1 MRMTV
6 KADVI
11 VIGGGSTGTGIAR
24 DLALRGL
31 TPLLMEKRYLAA
43 GATGACH
50 GLLHSGCRYVVTDPQ
65 SSTECYGE
73 NRILRKI
80 AASCVEETEGMFVS
94 LPEDGL
100 EYQKEFLSACSKL
113 GIPVEERSPAQ
124 ALAFEPNLSPTVIG
138 AVKIPDASINPF
150 TLAAENARAA
160 AERGGKILSYT
171 RVTGLI
177 LEGDRVKGVRAL
189 DDRKGEAFEAY
200 ADFIVNAAGAWSHQ
214 VVQGIGLSIPLVYS
228 KGSILV
234 FSRRLTET
242 VLNRCHLPADG
253 DIIVPSETTSLFGTT
268 SINVE
273 ELDHITVEPHEVPAL
288 RNELAKMVPAA
299 KTARLIRAYTGVR
312 PLFKGK
318 EASDDREISRGFM
331 LIDHEARDGVRG
343 LVSIVGGKMATH
355 RLMAEKTVDVV
366 CQRLGVNV
374 PCTTHLEPL
383 PGSRKRGFVN
393 LGERLRKIDPG
404 RRKDAEK
411 DPVICE
417 CELITRK
424 EVEGFVKET
433 GASDLDT
440 IRAQTRVGTGPC
452 QGTFCAYRT
461 LGILVEMEKL
471 EEGFPNHALKSF
483 LERRWRGIKPVV
495 EGDQLREEQ
504 LTEGIYAGTFNLDHE
519 RDRTEAMPSESSD
532 KR

>member
-1 MRMTV
+1 MTL

-11 VIGGGSTGTGIAR
+11 VIGMGSTGTGIAR

-50 GLLHSGCRYVVTDPQ
+50 GLLHSGCRYVLVDPH
-65 SSTECYGE
+65 SSTECYAE
-73 NRILRKI
+73 NRILRRV

-100 EYQKEFLSACSKL
+100 EYQRKFLSACSQL
-113 GIPVEERSPAQ
+113 GIPVEELSPAQ
-124 ALAFEPNLSPTVIG
+124 ALAFEPNLSPEVIG
-138 AVKIPDASINPF
+138 AVRTPDASINPF

-160 AERGGKILSYT
+160 AERGGKIMSYT

-177 LEGDRVKGVRAL
+177 IEGGKVRGVRAL
-189 DDRKGEAFEAY
+189 NTRSGEVFEGY
-200 ADFIVNAAGAWSHQ
+200 ADCVINAAGAWSHQ
-214 VVQGIGLSIPLVYS
+214 VVRDIGLSIPLVYS
-228 KGSILV
+228 KGSILI

-253 DIIVPSETTSLFGTT
+253 DIVVPSETTTLFGTT

-273 ELDHITVEPHEVPAL
+273 EPDHITVEPHEVLAL
-288 RNELAKMVPAA
+288 RNHLVKMVPAA
-299 KTARLIRAYTGVR
+299 RAARLIRAYTGVR
-312 PLFKGK
+312 PLFKEK
-318 EASDDREISRGFM
+318 EAEDGREISRGFM
-331 LIDHEARDGVRG
+331 LIDHEAQDGVRG

-355 RLMAEKTVDVV
+355 RLMAEKTVDAV
-366 CQRLGVNV
+366 CKRLGVSA

-383 PGSRKRGFVN
+383 PGSRTHGFVS
-393 LGERLRKIDPG
+393 LRERLRKIDPG
-404 RRKDAEK
+404 RREGT
-411 DPVICE
+411 VICE

-424 EVEGFVKET
+424 EVEEFVKET
-433 GASDLDT
+433 GVPDLDT

-461 LGILVEMEKL
+461 LGILAEMEKL
-471 EEGFPNHALKSF
+471 EGLFPNRALKNF
-483 LERRWRGIKPVV
+483 LERRWRGIKPIV

-504 LTEGIYAGTFNLDHE
+504 LTEGIYAGIFNLDQD
-519 RDRTEAMPSESSD
+519 RDPAEGIGSKSSD

>member
-1 MRMTV
+1 MTV

-50 GLLHSGCRYVVTDPQ
+50 GLLHSGCRYVLADPH
-65 SSTECYGE
+65 SSTECYTE
-73 NRILRKI
+73 NRILRKV

-100 EYQKEFLSACSKL
+100 EYQGKFLAACSQL
-113 GIPVEERSPAQ
+113 GIPVEELSPAQ
-124 ALAFEPNLSPTVIG
+124 ALAFEPNLSPEVIG
-138 AVKIPDASINPF
+138 AVKTPDASINPF
-150 TLAAENARAA
+150 TLAAENSRAA
-160 AERGGKILSYT
+160 AERGGKIMSYT

-177 LEGDRVKGVRAL
+177 LEGGRVKGVRAL
-189 DDRKGEAFEAY
+189 ATRSGEAFEAY
-200 ADFIVNAAGAWSHQ
+200 ADFVINAAGAWSHQ
-214 VVQGIGLSIPLVYS
+214 VVQDIGLSIPLVYS
-228 KGSILV
+228 KGSILI

-242 VLNRCHLPADG
+242 VLSRCHIPADG

-273 ELDHITVEPHEVPAL
+273 ELDHIAVERQEVLAL
-288 RNELAKMVPAA
+288 RNDLVKMVPSA
-299 KTARLIRAYTGVR
+299 KAARLIRAYTGVR
-312 PLFKGK
+312 PLFKEK
-318 EASDDREISRGFM
+318 EAKDDREISRGFV

-343 LVSIVGGKMATH
+343 LVTIVGGKMATH
-355 RLMAEKTVDVV
+355 RLMAEKTVDAV
-366 CQRLGVNV
+366 CQKLGVSA

-383 PGSRKRGFVN
+383 PSSRKHGFVS
-393 LGERLRKIDPG
+393 LRERLRKIDPG
-404 RRKDAEK
+404 KRKDVQK

-417 CELITRK
+417 CEFITRK
-424 EVEGFVKET
+424 EVEEFVKET

-461 LGILVEMEKL
+461 LGILAEMAKL
-471 EEGFPNHALKSF
+471 ENLFPNQALKSF

-504 LTEGIYAGTFNLDHE
+504 LTEGIYAGIFNLDQD
-519 RDRTEAMPSESSD
+519 RDLTEEITPGSSE

>member
-1 MRMTV
+1 MAV

-50 GLLHSGCRYVVTDPQ
+50 GLLHSGCRYVLVDPR
-65 SSTECYGE
+65 SSTECYAE
-73 NRILRKI
+73 NRILRKV
-80 AASCVEETEGMFVS
+80 AASCVEQTEGMFVS

-100 EYQKEFLSACSKL
+100 DYQREFLSACAQL
-113 GIPVEERSPAQ
+113 GIPVEELSPAQ
-124 ALAFEPNLSPTVIG
+124 ALAFEPNLSPEVIG
-138 AVKIPDASINPF
+138 AVKTPDASINPF

-160 AERGGKILSYT
+160 AERGGKIMSYT

-177 LEGDRVKGVRAL
+177 LEGGKVKGVRAL
-189 DDRKGEAFEAY
+189 NARSGEAFEAY
-200 ADFIVNAAGAWSHQ
+200 ADFVINAAGAWSHQ

-228 KGSILV
+228 KGSILI

-273 ELDHITVEPHEVPAL
+273 ELDRITVEPHEVLAL
-288 RNELAKMVPAA
+288 RNDLVKMVPAA

-312 PLFKGK
+312 PLFKEK
-318 EASDDREISRGFM
+318 EAKDDREISRGFM

-355 RLMAEKTVDVV
+355 RLMAEKTVDAV
-366 CQRLGVNV
+366 CQRLGVSAR
-374 PCTTHLEPL
+374 CTTHLDPL
-383 PGSRKRGFVN
+383 PGSRKHGFVT
-393 LGERLRKIDPG
+393 LRERLRKIDPG
-404 RRKDAEK
+404 RRKG
-411 DPVICE
+411 PVICD
-417 CELITRK
+417 CELVTRK

-461 LGILVEMEKL
+461 LGILAEMEKL
-471 EEGFPNHALKSF
+471 GDLFANRALKSF
-483 LERRWRGIKPVV
+483 LERRWRGIKPIV

-504 LTEGIYAGTFNLDHE
+504 LTEGIYAGNFNLDQD
-519 RDRTEAMPSESSD
+519 RDLTEEITPESSE